1 MTSEPTSVL
10 FAGVGGQGIIL
21 ASRVLSV
28 AALKSGYQ
36 VKVSEIHGM
45 AQRGGSVITHLRY
58 GSSVFSP
65 LICAGQADYVV
76 GFEKIEAVRCL
87 PLIKKDGLLII
98 NDQEIPPLPVLLGKM
113 PYPAID
119 RDSLREKAPRLQ
131 FVPAR
136 KGAANLGEAR
146 MVNMILLGCL
156 SKHLEIPGENWQLAI
171 EESVRPQFQEL
182 NKQAFLVGFN
192 FADQWGLNPH

>member
-1 MTSEPTSVL
+1 MMNEPISVL

-58 GSSVFSP
+58 GSSVYSP
-65 LICAGQADYVV
+65 LISSGQADYLV

-87 PLIKKDGLLII
+87 PFIKEDGLLIV
-98 NDQEIPPLPVLLGKM
+98 NEQEIPPLQVMLGKI
-113 PYPAID
+113 PYPLID
-119 RDSLREKAPRLQ
+119 RDSLQGKAPRVQ

-136 KGAANLGEAR
+136 KCAQSFGDAR
-146 MVNMILLGCL
+146 LVNMILLGCL
-156 SKHLEIPGENWQLAI
+156 ARCLEILGENWQLAI
-171 EESVRPQFQEL
+171 EECVRPQFQDL
-182 NKQAFLVGFN
+182 NRQAFK
-192 FADQWGLNPH
+192 AGLMMQ